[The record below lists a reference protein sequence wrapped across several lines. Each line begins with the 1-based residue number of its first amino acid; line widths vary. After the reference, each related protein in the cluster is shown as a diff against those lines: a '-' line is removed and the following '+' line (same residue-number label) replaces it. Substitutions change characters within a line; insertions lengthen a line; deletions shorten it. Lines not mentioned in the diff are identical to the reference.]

1 MLFSRKLCTILN
13 VHFNRSQIEYNLRA
27 QVIFTQDVQ
36 NSSMSRFFPHRWSW
50 HFILFEGGFMS
61 VFPTSLIH
69 LHFYVPR
76 QLLVNYL
83 CLFAFRRGDP
93 PATAHWARD
102 TTMVCCLP
110 LNSRG
115 AVKKLT
121 GILILLW
128 RTITIAA
135 TQKLCSYRNITAC
148 RESWINPRF
157 LA

>member
-110 LNSRG
+110 LNSCG
-115 AVKKLT
+115 AVKSSLESWFSFEEQ
-121 GILILLW
+121 LQLLPH
-128 RTITIAA
+128 RN
-135 TQKLCSYRNITAC
+135 CSYRNRTAC